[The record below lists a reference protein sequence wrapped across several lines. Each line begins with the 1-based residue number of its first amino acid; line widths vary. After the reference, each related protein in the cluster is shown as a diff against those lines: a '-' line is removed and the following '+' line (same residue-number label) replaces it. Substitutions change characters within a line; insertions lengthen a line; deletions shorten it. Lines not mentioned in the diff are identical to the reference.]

1 MRHLKYIPWDDC
13 VIVKFLF
20 ESGGQSCLN
29 AGMLAGAIFDW
40 DGVVVDSSAAHKQ
53 SWEMLAG
60 ERGLTLPPNHFS
72 RSFGRKNQV
81 IIPEIY
87 QWSTDPEEIEELG
100 RRKEALYREIL
111 KETGLDPLPGALEL
125 FSALKTA
132 GIPMAVGTSTPRE
145 NVETVIGLIG
155 AEGFFDVIIAAE
167 DVDRGK
173 PDPEVFLKG
182 ADGIGVEPGD
192 CVVFEDAAYGI
203 EAALQGGMKAV
214 ALTTTH
220 SREHFADLSP
230 HRIVANLG
238 DVTPDMLKTLWI

>member
-1 MRHLKYIPWDDC
+1 M
-13 VIVKFLF
+13 F
-20 ESGGQSCLN
+20 
-29 AGMLAGAIFDW
+29 AGAIFDW

-53 SWEMLAG
+53 SWEVLAA
-60 ERGLTLPPNHFS
+60 ERDLTLPPNHFA

-87 QWSTDPEEIEELG
+87 QWSTDPEEIAELG

-111 KETGLDPLPGALEL
+111 KEAGLDPLPGALDL
-125 FSALKTA
+125 FAALKTA
-132 GIPMAVGTSTPRE
+132 GIPMAVGTSTPRK
-145 NVETVIGLIG
+145 NVETVIGLIR

-173 PDPEVFLKG
+173 PDPAVFLKG
-182 ADGIGVEPGD
+182 ADGIGVEPAN

-203 EAALQGGMKAV
+203 EAAQKAGMKAV

-220 SREHFADLSP
+220 SREHFAPFSP
-230 HRIVANLG
+230 DRIVANLG